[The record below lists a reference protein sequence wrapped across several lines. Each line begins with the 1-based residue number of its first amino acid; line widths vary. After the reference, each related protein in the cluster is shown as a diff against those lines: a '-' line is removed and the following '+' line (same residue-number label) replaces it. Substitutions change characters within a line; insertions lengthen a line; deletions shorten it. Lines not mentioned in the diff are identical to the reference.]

1 MRDRVQGRLVSGS
14 CTPQC
19 LLGSNTLPA
28 KTNTTQKHTL
38 ESSGNFFLPSF
49 LRVSNHIWWEWE
61 RCNTTSKS
69 IFLFWD
75 SSSLASSLTFV
86 CSHVD
91 SCSFDHS
98 VVVWGSSNSTSLCDI
113 ISSPSRIKQKKPNK
127 RKTLHTVTNYSWHDM
142 LSALQESLVTDSR
155 AHALQP

>member
-49 LRVSNHIWWEWE
+49 EYQITFDGSGSAATPRANQ
-61 RCNTTSKS
+61 
-69 IFLFWD
+69 F
-75 SSSLASSLTFV
+75 SSSETAVHSRPR
-86 CSHVD
+86 SHLSVHMLLY
-91 SCSFDHS
+91 SFDHS
-98 VVVWGSSNSTSLCDI
+98 VVVWGYSNSTSLCDI
-113 ISSPSRIKQKKPNK
+113 ISSPSRIKQKTNK
-127 RKTLHTVTNYSWHDM
+127 QRKTLHTVTNYSWHDM

-155 AHALQP
+155 AHSLQP